1 MRWGVREEKR
11 VERGLGKPDGCRA
24 GVDGTGMGIK
34 CTVEEMLQKVCVG
47 QGTGAVVK
55 EQV

>member
-1 MRWGVREEKR
+1 M
-11 VERGLGKPDGCRA
+11 GKPDGCRA